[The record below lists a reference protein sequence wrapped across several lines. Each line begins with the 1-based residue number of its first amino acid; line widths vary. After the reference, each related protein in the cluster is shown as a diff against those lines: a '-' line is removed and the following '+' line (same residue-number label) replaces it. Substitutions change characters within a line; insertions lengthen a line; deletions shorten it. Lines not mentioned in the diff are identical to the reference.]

1 METKTSLNHETP
13 PIANVLLG
21 EVLTEKQ
28 KRELAYVGHFSGAY
42 QSMCWQNPI
51 KDLQD
56 KSGFVVV
63 STDRNYD
70 DTVVKMSNLKQSQK
84 DLLKQWNV
92 L

>member
-1 METKTSLNHETP
+1 MKDLTNIT
-13 PIANVLLG
+13 NVLLS
-21 EVLTEKQ
+21 EVLTEEQ
-28 KRELAYVGHFSGAY
+28 KRELAYVGHFSGTY

-56 KSGFVVV
+56 KSGFVIV

-70 DTVVKMSNLKQSQK
+70 DTVVKMSSLKQSQK
-84 DLLKQWNV
+84 DLLKEWNV

>member
-1 METKTSLNHETP
+1 MEHETSLNHENP

-42 QSMCWQNPI
+42 QSMCRQNPI
-51 KDLQD
+51 RDLQD

-84 DLLKQWNV
+84 DLLKEWNV
-92 L
+92 I

>member
-1 METKTSLNHETP
+1 MKNETSLNNENP

-28 KRELAYVGHFSGAY
+28 KRELAYVGHFRGAY
-42 QSMCWQNPI
+42 QIMCWQNPI
-51 KDLQD
+51 RDLQD

-84 DLLKQWNV
+84 DLLKEWNV